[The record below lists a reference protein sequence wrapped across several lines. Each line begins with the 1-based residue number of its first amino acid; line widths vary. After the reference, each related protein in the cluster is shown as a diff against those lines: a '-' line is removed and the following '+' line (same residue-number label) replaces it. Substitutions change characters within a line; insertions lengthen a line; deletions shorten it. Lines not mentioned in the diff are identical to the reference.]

1 MLAPGRSDTWQSHMC
16 KRFNCHKFVWAKL
29 TVRNFRWSD
38 GLGNPRENS
47 LPKCQLSRLQAMVN
61 ALYPDEIHPVRF
73 WMDTLCVPVG
83 KEHKDLRKKSIS
95 LMRDLPIRLFSRARN
110 KPSRFK
116 PSQAALDQIKQPSRL
131 GLAWYISP
139 TIRAPPA
146 FLFISIS
153 LAPSTA
159 SSI

>member
-1 MLAPGRSDTWQSHMC
+1 MPLVLLIVLVMLIML
-16 KRFNCHKFVWAKL
+16 VML
-29 TVRNFRWSD
+29 VM
-38 GLGNPRENS
+38 LIM
-47 LPKCQLSRLQAMVN
+47 LPLVQ
-61 ALYPDEIHPVRF
+61 P
-73 WMDTLCVPVG
+73 
-83 KEHKDLRKKSIS
+83 
-95 LMRDLPIRLFSRARN
+95 RARN

-146 FLFISIS
+146 FLIISIS